1 MRLKTRREAV
11 IVSLPTNSDV
21 VGVLGAGKKSE
32 EMPVLLAVIGDI
44 VGNFPVIKALLAVID
59 EAGIETVAH
68 TGNTV
73 GDTEG
78 NREILRILQE
88 YDLVWVQGLQDRQ
101 TVRIERKAASLQK
114 RMDET
119 AFAAMRR
126 AHASLSSTD
135 LEMLRRLPPQRQLE
149 LDGVRVLVCHGAP
162 SGQRVQV
169 DAGTPQTWLQR
180 EREIAP
186 VDIIVCGGS
195 AAPFHRWVDG
205 ALFVGPGRADCGE
218 GHAAYTVISTED
230 DPWSVHHL
238 EITY

>member
-1 MRLKTRREAV
+1 MIPACLAQVR
-11 IVSLPTNSDV
+11 
-21 VGVLGAGKKSE
+21 KSE
-32 EMPVLLAVIGDI
+32 EIAVLLAVIGDI
-44 VGNFPVIKALLAVID
+44 EGNFPVLRALLAAIG
-59 EAGIETVAH
+59 EAGIETIAH
-68 TGNTV
+68 TGNSV

-78 NREILRILQE
+78 NREIIRNLKE
-88 YDLVWVQGLQDRQ
+88 YNVVWVQGSKDRQ

-114 RMDET
+114 RMDDA
-119 AFAAMRR
+119 AFSAMRR

-135 LEMLRRLPPQRQLE
+135 LEILRRLPPQRQLE

-230 DPWSVHHL
+230 DPWRVHHH
-238 EITY
+238 EIRY